1 MRYQHI
7 EGLQMFYAKVSQLLQ
22 SKTGMN
28 LFDFE
33 VDSIKEPCWDNM
45 GSLNGLGEQIKL
57 FK

>member
-1 MRYQHI
+1 
-7 EGLQMFYAKVSQLLQ
+7 MFYAKISQLLQ